1 MFGGNSNWRGPVW
14 MPINSLLHG
23 ALQRLY
29 TYYGDAFKVECPTGS
44 GRMMTLLEVAHELAE
59 RLGRIFLPDES
70 GARPVHAAAG
80 IYRDD
85 PHWRDLILFYEYFH
99 GDTGA
104 GIGAS
109 HQTGWTGC
117 IASILQANSMLT
129 ADLLLAPGAAAA
141 VAKAFTKRADL
152 MKSYYTK
159 MKLPEPMVPALQ
171 ALFLLKGQT
180 ALVTGANS
188 GIGRAIALSLGR
200 AGANVVVNYVVKPE
214 EAEAVVGEIQGGG
227 GHAKAIRADVGDE
240 SQVGAMFAEAV
251 KAFGTV
257 DILVSNAGMERNAPF
272 HEMTTAQWDAVMNV
286 NLRGA
291 FLCAREAVREF
302 LRRGVR
308 PEVSVAAG
316 KIIFI
321 SSVHELIPWAGHVNY
336 AASKGGLMLLMK
348 SLAQEVAEK
357 RIRVNSI
364 APGAIRTPI
373 NTAAWATPE
382 AYSDLMKL
390 VPYKRIGEVE
400 EIGRAAVWLAS
411 DFTDYLVGTTLYVDG
426 GMTLYPGFET
436 GG

>member
-1 MFGGNSNWRGPVW
+1 
-14 MPINSLLHG
+14 
-23 ALQRLY
+23 
-29 TYYGDAFKVECPTGS
+29 
-44 GRMMTLLEVAHELAE
+44 
-59 RLGRIFLPDES
+59 
-70 GARPVHAAAG
+70 
-80 IYRDD
+80 
-85 PHWRDLILFYEYFH
+85 
-99 GDTGA
+99 
-104 GIGAS
+104 
-109 HQTGWTGC
+109 
-117 IASILQANSMLT
+117 
-129 ADLLLAPGAAAA
+129 
-141 VAKAFTKRADL
+141 
-152 MKSYYTK
+152 
-159 MKLPEPMVPALQ
+159 
-171 ALFLLKGQT
+171 LLKGQT

-188 GIGRAIALSLGR
+188 GIGRAIAISLGK
-200 AGANVVVNYVVKPE
+200 AAANVVVNYVTKPE
-214 EAEAVVGEIQGGG
+214 DAEAVAEEIRSGGQR
-227 GHAKAIRADVGDE
+227 AMTALADVGDE
-240 SQVGAMFAEAV
+240 AQVQAMFAAAV
-251 KAFGTV
+251 REFGTI

-272 HEMTTAQWDAVMNV
+272 HEMTTEQWDTVMKV

-308 PEVSVAAG
+308 PEVSAAAG

-321 SSVHELIPWAGHVNY
+321 SSVHDVIPWAGHVNY

-373 NTAAWATPE
+373 NTAAWETPA
-382 AYSDLMKL
+382 AYADLMKL

-411 DFTDYLVGTTLYVDG
+411 DFTDYLVGTTLYIDG